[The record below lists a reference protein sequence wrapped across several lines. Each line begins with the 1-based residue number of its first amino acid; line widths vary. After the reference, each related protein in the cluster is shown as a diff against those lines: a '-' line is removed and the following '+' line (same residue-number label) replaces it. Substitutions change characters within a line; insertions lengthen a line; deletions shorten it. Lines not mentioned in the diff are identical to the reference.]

1 MNWEVLYHPD
11 VVTHDLPEIPK
22 NIQTRLKKA
31 IELRLFIDPTLSGG
45 PLRKDLKGYRKM
57 RVGDYRIIYRVEKN
71 FIIILIIGHRKK
83 VYSRVFQRI

>member
-11 VVTHDLPEIPK
+11 IVKCDLPEIPK
-22 NIQTRLKKA
+22 NIQARLKKA
-31 IELRLFIDPTLSGG
+31 IELRLLIDPTLSGG

-57 RVGDYRIIYRVEKN
+57 RVGDYRIIYRIEKN
-71 FIIILIIGHRKK
+71 GIIILIIGHRKK